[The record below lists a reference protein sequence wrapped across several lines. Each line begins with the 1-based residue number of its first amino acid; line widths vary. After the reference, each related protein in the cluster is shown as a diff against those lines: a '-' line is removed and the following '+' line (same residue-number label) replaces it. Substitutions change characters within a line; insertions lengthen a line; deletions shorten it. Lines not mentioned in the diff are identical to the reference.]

1 MRHRLS
7 KPVRT
12 LPPLLPC
19 SGVSLV
25 SGMSLLEVVLATA
38 ILSMSLA
45 ALAQQSAVG
54 VKAALRCQLQS
65 EAAVYC
71 QTQLDRLLVGRLA
84 LRTVRDQQIEGVQG
98 WRWSAEV
105 RDSAVPN
112 LLEIRLEVY
121 RESQPLLSR
130 CHLLRLVAVS
140 EAAAGG
146 TSVTSAGVVSV
157 AGGRR

>member
-1 MRHRLS
+1 
-7 KPVRT
+7 
-12 LPPLLPC
+12 
-19 SGVSLV
+19 
-25 SGMSLLEVVLATA
+25 
-38 ILSMSLA
+38 MSLA

-105 RDSAVPN
+105 RESGVPN

-140 EAAAGG
+140 EATVGG
-146 TSVTSAGVVSV
+146 TSVTSAGGVSV